1 MDRED
6 NHGRFSEVG
15 GYSRKYRWDDIQ
27 KIELKS
33 WKKVLEKSNQKLKG
47 KVKKKSIAIRKWENI
62 SENWRNSRENWR
74 NSRIVEQ
81 QRKLEE
87 QQKNSRR
94 IVEQQNSRIEKIGE
108 NWRVEKIR
116 ENWRKLEKNSRVG
129 CRSGLGT
136 TITTLV
142 KTIVNLGF
150 RDSST
155 SFLLFNSNK
164 KREVSLP
171 LFYLS
176 PLKNLA
182 TTSSSLLLLMETE
195 TGIS

>member
-1 MDRED
+1 M
-6 NHGRFSEVG
+6 GRWEQM
-15 GYSRKYRWDDIQ
+15 IQ

-47 KVKKKSIAIRKWENI
+47 KVKKKSNERLIEVEEKGLLNLYEDSSQITSEAIRKWIDYRENI
-62 SENWRNSRENWR
+62 SEIGENQKNSRENWR
-74 NSRIVEQ
+74 KLEEQ

-87 QQKNSRR
+87 QQRKL
-94 IVEQQNSRIEKIGE
+94 EKIGE
-108 NWRVEKIR
+108 NQ
-116 ENWRKLEKNSRVG
+116 KNSRVG

-195 TGIS
+195 TDSFRIS

>member
-1 MDRED
+1 MED
-6 NHGRFSEVG
+6 FQ
-15 GYSRKYRWDDIQ
+15 RWEDIQ
-27 KIELKS
+27 GSIDGTMGANRIEKLGEWRKLEEQQSWDSREIVEEQQNSRIVEKIGE
-33 WKKVLEKSNQKLKG
+33 NQK
-47 KVKKKSIAIRKWENI
+47 
-62 SENWRNSRENWR
+62 NSRENWR
-74 NSRIVEQ
+74 
-81 QRKLEE
+81 
-87 QQKNSRR
+87 
-94 IVEQQNSRIEKIGE
+94 
-108 NWRVEKIR
+108 
-116 ENWRKLEKNSRVG
+116 NSRVG

-136 TITTLV
+136 IITTLI

-176 PLKNLA
+176 PLKNLT

-195 TGIS
+195 TETDSFRIS